1 VSEVLK
7 SLDEQVLTL
16 TLNRVAK
23 QNAITR
29 DMYQSLAD
37 ALKEANGDFGIRV
50 VVITHEGP
58 HFTAGNDIFDFLNNP
73 PHEPGSPVWNF
84 LQEIHNF
91 TKPLLAAVSGNA
103 IGIGT
108 TMLLHCDITIAS
120 ETTNFSMP
128 FVNLGLVPEAGATL
142 LFPRLVGYQ
151 RAAQILLTGEP
162 FSAEQAVEM
171 GLIAAVA
178 QNPKDEIR
186 KIALKLASQ
195 PPNAILQTKA
205 LLKSDLHEKV
215 KVVMQAEGELFLRAL
230 ESDEAQEAFMKL
242 AAKKGIVDE
251 SCRKE
256 DFCYWRISRHW
267 TSDRYQ
273 GSKRRSNDCNCR

>member
-1 VSEVLK
+1 MSEVLK
-7 SLDEQVLTL
+7 SLDQQVLTL

-29 DMYQSLAD
+29 DMYQSLSD

-142 LFPRLVGYQ
+142 LFPRLVGHQ
-151 RAAQILLTGEP
+151 KAAQILLTGEP

-171 GLIAAVA
+171 GLIAAIA
-178 QNPKDEIR
+178 EKPKDEIR

-242 AAKKGIVDE
+242 AAKKG
-251 SCRKE
+251 K
-256 DFCYWRISRHW
+256 
-267 TSDRYQ
+267 
-273 GSKRRSNDCNCR
+273 